1 MSLFNTQFSFFF
13 LTVFPLTF
21 LLFLSLSF
29 SLSSTNIHDLLI
41 SHGLPPGLLP
51 NEVKSYTLSNN
62 GELQVFLDALC
73 LTKYENRVF
82 FERQISSMK
91 ALLGSRVYLRSSF
104 FFGCRSKT
112 SSLMIQDQSSSSKK
126 QRLGSGKNG

>member
-62 GELQVFLDALC
+62 RELQVFLDALC

-82 FERQISSMK
+82 FES
-91 ALLGSRVYLRSSF
+91 VLRANLSYE
-104 FFGCRSKT
+104 
-112 SSLMIQDQSSSSKK
+112 SLIGVEGLSQE
-126 QRLGSGKNG
+126 